1 MGVLE
6 AVPRAVAWLHEAAVR
21 VLSQSAWRRASGGEQ
36 ERYLYMNLFDILGG
50 EDVGFGASAFLSV
63 ALSGDGRQRPP
74 APLCLL
80 LIESI
85 SFEAWRL
92 IFAAC

>member
-1 MGVLE
+1 
-6 AVPRAVAWLHEAAVR
+6 
-21 VLSQSAWRRASGGEQ
+21 
-36 ERYLYMNLFDILGG
+36 MNLFDILGG

-80 LIESI
+80 LIDSI